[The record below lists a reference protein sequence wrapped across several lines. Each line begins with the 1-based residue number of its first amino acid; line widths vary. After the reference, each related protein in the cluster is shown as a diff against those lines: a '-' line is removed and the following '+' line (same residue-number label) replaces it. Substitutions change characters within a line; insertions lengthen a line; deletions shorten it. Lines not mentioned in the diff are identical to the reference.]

1 MGVKRRLASALR
13 PKTESCYA
21 SLFRSFVA
29 FCVCVKLDIS
39 QLNVMHVLS
48 YLEYLITQKVTAN
61 MLANHVSACRA
72 KFIMNGLQFELW
84 DHPNVRYLLRSVR
97 INRPI
102 MVTKKHVIDLSTL
115 HQMVALCEDMY
126 LGQIFKAVFLL
137 AFFGFL
143 RLSNIA
149 PHSLSSFDPSRHLC
163 AGDLIFG
170 QQFLKVILKWTKTI
184 QGRDKVHLLTLPKVK
199 GSNLCPYQAC
209 KQALKLYQ
217 PSSNQPLF
225 QFYSNQQ
232 WIVLTDTRIRKFLAR
247 INIKLGLP
255 RNYYTFHAFR
265 RSGATLAYNSKVP
278 IPQIKHHGSW
288 SSDCVWTYI
297 QKDHTNG
304 EHIASIFA
312 HLIR

>member
-13 PKTESCYA
+13 PKTESCYS

-29 FCVCVKLDIS
+29 FSICGKLNIFE
-39 QLNVMHVLS
+39 LNVMHVLS
-48 YLEYLITQKVTAN
+48 YLEYLITQKVSAN

-72 KFIMNGLQFELW
+72 KFVMNGLQFDLW
-84 DHPNVRYLLRSVR
+84 DHPNVRYLLRSVK

-102 MVTKKHVIDLSTL
+102 TVTKKHIIDLITL
-115 HQMVALCEDMY
+115 EKMVTLCETMY

-149 PHSLSSFDPSRHLC
+149 PHSLHSFDPSRHLC

-184 QGRDKVHLLTLPKVK
+184 QARDRVHFLTLPKAK
-199 GSNLCPYQAC
+199 GSNLCPYNAC
-209 KQALKLYQ
+209 RQALRLYN
-217 PSSNQPLF
+217 PSSNEPLF
-225 QFYSNQQ
+225 QFFLKGK
-232 WIVLTDTRIRKFLAR
+232 WCVLTDSRIRKFLAKVNR
-247 INIKLGLP
+247 LLGLP
-255 RNYYTFHAFR
+255 KHHYTFHAFR

-278 IPQIKHHGSW
+278 IPQIKDHGSW
-288 SSDCVWTYI
+288 SSECVWTYI

-312 HLIR
+312 HLLR